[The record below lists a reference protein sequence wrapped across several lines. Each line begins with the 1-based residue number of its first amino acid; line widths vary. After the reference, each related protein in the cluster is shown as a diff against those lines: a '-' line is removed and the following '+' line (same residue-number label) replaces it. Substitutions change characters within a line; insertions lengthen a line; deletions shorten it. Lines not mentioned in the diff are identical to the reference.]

1 MGEVKITDEKT
12 GKLIEYYIDDRLKRI
27 IDYKIKKSLSQN
39 DKDCVL
45 VVDGKEGAGKS
56 TLALQMAKCYD
67 PNFNLS
73 RVVFDAESFR
83 DAIFKAKKGQALV
96 YDEAFTGL
104 SSRSSLSTI
113 NRALVSLMMQM
124 RQKNLF
130 VIVVLPTFFLLDK
143 YVALWRTKALFHV
156 YESGGRR
163 GYFKV
168 YNSKKKKYLYLAGK
182 QTYSYGGSDKKWK
195 VFTKFKGRFYGKFA
209 LGDKVEEDKYR
220 KKKEK
225 ALMET
230 EKNPMSAGQVKY
242 RDQRDICIFLLRKY
256 LKLGYAQLENIF
268 AEYEFDMSYV
278 QIRNVCVK
286 FGDKET
292 DEDKKIKRERNKTK
306 REKIEKTFED
316 NQEDSEEDKEEMNF
330 DEVKEPILEN
340 VPIEDENSNGD
351 EELFEEDDK
360 NYE

>member
-1 MGEVKITDEKT
+1 MGEVKIFDEKLGYEIT
-12 GKLIEYYIDDRLKRI
+12 YYIDDRLKKV
-27 IDYKIKKSLSQN
+27 IDTKIRKSLSIN

-45 VVDGKEGAGKS
+45 VVDGKEGVGKS
-56 TLALQMAKCYD
+56 VFSLQLAKFFD
-67 PNFNLS
+67 PTFNLN
-73 RVVFDAESFR
+73 RVVFDAEEFR
-83 DAIFKAKKGQALV
+83 NAIFKAKKGQAII

-104 SSRSSLSTI
+104 SSRSSLSII

-143 YVALWRTKALFHV
+143 YVALFRTKALIHI

-182 QTYSYGGSDKKWK
+182 QTYSYGSKDKKWK
-195 VFTKFKGRFYGKFA
+195 VFTKFRGRFYGKFA
-209 LGDKVEEDKYR
+209 LGNDDEEKRYR

-256 LKLGYAQLENIF
+256 LKLGYSQLESLF
-268 AEYEFDMSYV
+268 GEYDFDISYV
-278 QIRNVCVK
+278 QIRNICVK

-292 DEDKKIKRERNKTK
+292 EEEKKLKHEDNKKKREI
-306 REKIEKTFED
+306 REKQLEVLGENEPKKDINDFTED
-316 NQEDSEEDKEEMNF
+316 LISNEEET
-330 DEVKEPILEN
+330 
-340 VPIEDENSNGD
+340 NGE
-351 EELFEEDDK
+351 EELFDEEDK

>member
-1 MGEVKITDEKT
+1 MGEVKVFDEKLGYEIT
-12 GKLIEYYIDDRLKRI
+12 YYIDDRLKRI
-27 IDYKIKKSLSQN
+27 VDKKIRKSLSQN
-39 DKDCVL
+39 DKDCVIA
-45 VVDGKEGAGKS
+45 VDGKEGVGKS
-56 TLALQMAKCYD
+56 WFALQLAKFYD
-67 PNFNLS
+67 PSFNLS
-73 RVVFDAESFR
+73 RVVFDAEEFR
-83 DAIFKAKKGQALV
+83 NAIFKAKKGQAIV

-143 YVALWRTKALFHV
+143 YVALWRTKALFHI

-182 QTYSYGGSDKKWK
+182 QTYSYGSNDKKWK
-195 VFTKFKGRFYGKFA
+195 VFTRFKGRFYGKFA
-209 LGDKVEEDKYR
+209 LGDEKEEEKYR

-225 ALMET
+225 SLMET
-230 EKNPMSAGQVKY
+230 EKNPMTAGQVKY

-256 LKLGYAQLENIF
+256 LKMGYAQLENLF
-268 AEYEFDMSYV
+268 GEYEFEVSYV
-278 QIRNVCVK
+278 QIRNICVK

-292 DEDKKIKRERNKTK
+292 EEEKKMKHEVNKEKRKK
-306 REKIEKTFED
+306 REKKL
-316 NQEDSEEDKEEMNF
+316 EEE
-330 DEVKEPILEN
+330 
-340 VPIEDENSNGD
+340 NGD
-351 EELFEEDDK
+351 EGKDEEEEEELPKEVIEEMEKDLESEEENGEDLFEE
-360 NYE
+360 